1 MAAPLSALR
10 AAFASILEGSVPA
23 GGAVS
28 VHLSAGGSARGDTGA
43 GAAGGTAS
51 TASWTGAAGAS
62 RAAAVDDVAASA
74 RRFMDAAK
82 DVERLLGRARR
93 RPQRDGTGGGGGGS
107 SSSSSSS
114 SGSTAPGA
122 RASAAATRREIV
134 RVRAELAAKDE
145 LIAKAM
151 LQLEQ
156 WSGRLASSKARAV
169 GD

>member
-114 SGSTAPGA
+114 GSTAPGA